1 MDFMFRAEES
11 EPGLSRFSRLSETIA
26 ATVPPIARVT
36 TGRLTLVRG
45 GIERLSS
52 TTANGGGIDIV
63 FV

>member
-11 EPGLSRFSRLSETIA
+11 EPRLSRFSRLSETIA
-26 ATVPPIARVT
+26 AIVPPITRGT
-36 TGRLTLVRG
+36 TGRLPLVRG